1 MLDDAI
7 VMAMEELLVIAMA
20 HAHGELVGLKCE
32 TERVCLDSMILSESP
47 ALQRHHTR
55 YSISPSLLCD
65 GIYLIASHP
74 CLRWITRSQFRR
86 VDGPAAQAVQTLVPM
101 TQQPICEVLH

>member
-32 TERVCLDSMILSESP
+32 TERVCLDPMILSESP
-47 ALQRHHTR
+47 ALQKKTQDT
-55 YSISPSLLCD
+55 PS
-65 GIYLIASHP
+65 
-74 CLRWITRSQFRR
+74 
-86 VDGPAAQAVQTLVPM
+86 VPHYCV
-101 TQQPICEVLH
+101 TAYT